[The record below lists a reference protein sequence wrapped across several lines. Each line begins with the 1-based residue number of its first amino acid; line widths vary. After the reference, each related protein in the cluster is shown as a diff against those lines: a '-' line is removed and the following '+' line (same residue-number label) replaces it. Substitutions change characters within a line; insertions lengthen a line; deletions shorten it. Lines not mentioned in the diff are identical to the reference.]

1 MQEICEQAKRAAELL
16 CEQAK
21 LRAGELV
28 VVGCSTSEI
37 CGSRIGTDSQPEV
50 AETVFRAIYDV
61 LQAHGVEL
69 AAQCC
74 RVMTVEEHCIHG
86 GLGGAVAEY
95 LCQHKPVPMK
105 ILGLPNESL
114 YSGTSEEMKRYYHLD
129 CEGILASAREF
140 MK

>member
-50 AETVFRAIYDV
+50 AEAVFRAIYDV

-69 AAQCC
+69 AA
-74 RVMTVEEHCIHG
+74 
-86 GLGGAVAEY
+86 
-95 LCQHKPVPMK
+95 LC
-105 ILGLPNESL
+105 
-114 YSGTSEEMKRYYHLD
+114 
-129 CEGILASAREF
+129 
-140 MK
+140 